1 MIIIESAHKHGI
13 SDIDLKYVFEN
24 AVNSIILEEFP
35 RKIMLFGFDTI
46 GRALEIGY
54 FVNDNGDE
62 IIMHAM
68 KLRKNYQKYLNL

>member
-13 SDIDLKYVFEN
+13 SDTEIIHAFDN

-35 RKIMLFGFDTI
+35 HKIMLFGFDTI

-54 FVNDNGDE
+54 FINDDGDE

-68 KLRKNYQKYLNL
+68 KLRKNYQKYLFL

>member
-1 MIIIESAHKHGI
+1 MIIIDSAHKHGI
-13 SDIDLKYVFEN
+13 SDADIVHVFEN

-35 RKIMLFGFDTI
+35 VKVMLFGFDTA

-68 KLRKNYQKYLNL
+68 KLRKIYQKYLFL